1 MGRSIR
7 FGARIGNLRSGT
19 FVVVSSS
26 TTTDIYILC
35 RAVGRQARVSLHQSG
50 SWRLNV
56 EPIHAETGEVMPPV
70 HGETWTR
77 PAPFAEGLTKV
88 FGVVVPAAGVT
99 LPITDHD
106 ADVRFIQVPR
116 GAWGIQFTLILS
128 EPGTPA
134 RSWPGADAM
143 STTLIGNVKLT
154 SGETLWVVAHPIT
167 DSPMPAGLPMTAQLL
182 PGQDMEAV
190 KDALAQRSFRAL
202 TLVIGEDGMRGF
214 METAI
219 IPKEESGQ
227 EGV

>member
-1 MGRSIR
+1 
-7 FGARIGNLRSGT
+7 
-19 FVVVSSS
+19 
-26 TTTDIYILC
+26 
-35 RAVGRQARVSLHQSG
+35 
-50 SWRLNV
+50 
-56 EPIHAETGEVMPPV
+56 
-70 HGETWTR
+70 
-77 PAPFAEGLTKV
+77 
-88 FGVVVPAAGVT
+88 
-99 LPITDHD
+99 
-106 ADVRFIQVPR
+106 
-116 GAWGIQFTLILS
+116 
-128 EPGTPA
+128 
-134 RSWPGADAM
+134 M